1 MKKITEMT
9 YDPAALG
16 KRVPR
21 RDHGSREAVER
32 DGYAIQI
39 VNRGEQL
46 SYIDAALGEVVAEIF
61 IPDNWIDAD
70 SIKRWDDERPVTD
83 DQRTLILER
92 VARFWP
98 KTSDQPLRV
107 IHGARR

>member
-16 KRVPR
+16 QRVPR
-21 RDHGSREAVER
+21 RDHGSRETVER
-32 DGYAIQI
+32 DGYSIQI
-39 VNRGEQL
+39 INRGEQL
-46 SYIDAALGEVVAEIF
+46 SYIDAALGGVVAEIF

-70 SIKRWDDERPVTD
+70 SIKLWDDERPVTD
-83 DQRTLILER
+83 DQRALILSR

-98 KTSDQPLRV
+98 KSSDQPLRI
-107 IHGARR
+107 IHGAQR